1 MGYAYNILSFFL
13 VPRQYIPVLKSINMK
28 SLIIANWKMNP
39 ATAKEAKKLFE
50 ETKRIAGF
58 SKGLSVIVAPPSI
71 FLREVCALLRGG
83 KVGLAAQNLNAE
95 AQGSFT
101 GEISIP
107 QARDAK
113 VSHVLIGHAERRAMG
128 ETNEDTRAKV
138 AAALAAKLTPVLCI
152 GEKTRTSHGEH
163 FAYVKEQLR
172 VGLMDVAPAKISKI
186 IIAYEPVWAI
196 GAKEAMHPSQMHE
209 MSIFIRKMI
218 VEKFG
223 DAGMNITILYGGSI
237 DAKSAP
243 AMMQG
248 GDVKGLLVGRVSIDA
263 KAFTELLRTLSAI

>member
-1 MGYAYNILSFFL
+1 
-13 VPRQYIPVLKSINMK
+13 MK

-50 ETKRIAGF
+50 ETKRMAGF
-58 SKGLSVIVAPPSI
+58 SKGVSVVVAPPSI
-71 FLREVCALLRGG
+71 FLREVSSLSRGG
-83 KVGLAAQNLNAE
+83 KIALAAQNLHAE
-95 AQGSFT
+95 AGGSFT

-128 ETNEDTRAKV
+128 ETNEDTRTKV
-138 AAALAAKLTPVLCI
+138 AAALVAKLTPILCV
-152 GEKTRTSHGEH
+152 GEQTRTQNGEH
-163 FAYVKEQLR
+163 FTFVKEQLR
-172 VGLMDVAPAKISKI
+172 VGLADVSPTKISKI

-196 GAKEAMHPSQMHE
+196 GAKEAMRPSQMHE
-209 MSIFIRKMI
+209 MSIFIRKMV

-223 DAGMNITILYGGSI
+223 DAGMNTTVLYGGSI

-243 AMMQG
+243 AMVRD

-263 KAFTELLRTLSAI
+263 KAFTELLRAVSAV

>member
-1 MGYAYNILSFFL
+1 
-13 VPRQYIPVLKSINMK
+13 
-28 SLIIANWKMNP
+28 MNP

-50 ETKRIAGF
+50 ETKRMAGF
-58 SKGLSVIVAPPSI
+58 SKGVTVIVAPPAI
-71 FLREVCALLRGG
+71 FLREVSAIMRGG
-83 KVGLAAQNLNAE
+83 KVSLAAQNLNAE
-95 AQGSFT
+95 AGGSFT
-101 GEISIP
+101 GEMSIP
-107 QARDAK
+107 QVRDSK
-113 VSHVLIGHAERRAMG
+113 VTHVIIGHAERRALG

-138 AAALAAKLTPVLCI
+138 AATLAAKMTPILCV
-152 GEKTRTSHGEH
+152 GEKTRTSNNGEH
-163 FAYVKEQLR
+163 FAFVREQLR
-172 VGLMDVAPAKISKI
+172 TGLADVAVGKISKI

-196 GAKEAMHPSQMHE
+196 GAKEAMHPTQMHE

-223 DAGMNITILYGGSI
+223 DAGMNVTILYGGSI

-263 KAFTELLRTLSAI
+263 KGFTELLRALTAI